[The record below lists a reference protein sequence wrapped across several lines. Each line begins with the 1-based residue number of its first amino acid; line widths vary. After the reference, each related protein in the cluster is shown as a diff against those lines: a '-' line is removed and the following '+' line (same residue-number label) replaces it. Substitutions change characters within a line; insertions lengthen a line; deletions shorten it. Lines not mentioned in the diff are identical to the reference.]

1 MGKFKWKK
9 LVNITLGVLYCGA
22 LLYSIPDKDNIAK
35 AAPSEVSTI
44 KPNFITLPITVRD
57 YKPDGFFFEANV
69 SFLHKI
75 WDHGLFN
82 ADEKLGE
89 NGKPTFNDDV
99 EGLNRI
105 AQEAYNQRYN
115 VGTLWRVRDS
125 NQLGTLE
132 DAKQWYQHAKDRK
145 HNEIEHEIY
154 TAYRHVYYYI
164 HKFFSDLQGDS
175 INNSYNWKIP
185 KELTLNRNGD
195 YYSFDSGYAEYFP
208 INNEGFGNY
217 QNGKNFHFSMEAEAN
232 FYVTGDDN
240 LEFKFSGDDDV
251 WVYIDDELV
260 MDLGGLHVE
269 LTGGFKI
276 INGTLYTNIRGK
288 EKTIELSKGSHTF
301 KIFYMERHT
310 LNSNLK
316 INTNI
321 VFDTGLT
328 LEKEP
333 YTKVDNEINNLDSS
347 DYLLVGDRVYYK
359 FKLQNMNNTD
369 FRNIE
374 IEDSKLGVKINKT
387 GVYKYVN
394 NSWQASN
401 ANVTILKNG
410 RVSDLSALSSLEP
423 GSNLEVICED
433 LLSELVTQD
442 DFNNTTIDNTVNAR
456 AEYQYLNTSTI
467 QTTEKVAESSVPVE
481 DINYDVDIVKS
492 ISEIYNNG
500 NPISDIDN
508 HLLVPGDSVV
518 FKIDLTNNSKLARAG
533 SNIAIK
539 DLELYDTLYIN
550 NDKVL
555 DSWIYEN
562 NGTNIDNLDIDL
574 DASETKSI
582 YVRWDITLEQLNKFN
597 SELDKDVT
605 NVATIKKLN
614 PNYPNNS
621 TEEYLVDKSSEVG
634 LKIQPLELI
643 LTKAVIG
650 DYDNT
655 KFTVIV
661 EGEDGKSFTLIM
673 EPHKEYRLN
682 NLPYQS
688 YTISEVVPLD
698 YRLTDITVKGISQ
711 NIDVNKITLDATSSP
726 SYDIILVNEI
736 NKSVNFHNSETIEN
750 KLTFKGRFQ

>member
-1 MGKFKWKK
+1 
-9 LVNITLGVLYCGA
+9 
-22 LLYSIPDKDNIAK
+22 
-35 AAPSEVSTI
+35 
-44 KPNFITLPITVRD
+44 
-57 YKPDGFFFEANV
+57 
-69 SFLHKI
+69 
-75 WDHGLFN
+75 
-82 ADEKLGE
+82 
-89 NGKPTFNDDV
+89 
-99 EGLNRI
+99 
-105 AQEAYNQRYN
+105 
-115 VGTLWRVRDS
+115 
-125 NQLGTLE
+125 
-132 DAKQWYQHAKDRK
+132 
-145 HNEIEHEIY
+145 
-154 TAYRHVYYYI
+154 
-164 HKFFSDLQGDS
+164 
-175 INNSYNWKIP
+175 
-185 KELTLNRNGD
+185 
-195 YYSFDSGYAEYFP
+195 
-208 INNEGFGNY
+208 
-217 QNGKNFHFSMEAEAN
+217 MEAEAN

-288 EKTIELSKGSHTF
+288 EKTMELSKGSHTF

-333 YTKVDNEINNLDSS
+333 YTKVDSEINNLDSS

-423 GSNLEVICED
+423 GSKLEVICED

-500 NPISDIDN
+500 NSISDIDN

-518 FKIDLTNNSKLARAG
+518 FKIDLTNNSKLVRAG

-539 DLELYDTLYIN
+539 GLELYDTLYIN

-555 DSWIYEN
+555 DSWTYKN
-562 NGTNIDNLDIDL
+562 NGANIDNLGIDL

-605 NVATIKKLN
+605 NIATVKKLN

-688 YTISEVVPLD
+688 YIISEVVPLD